1 MQWETL
7 KGEAGGVQR
16 FSSCQR
22 ISLKEQNAAFSFWGA
37 RDASQIFLP
46 SYIFRTMVF
55 VWGWWIIKVAQSCT
69 YDGVCSLM
77 CRFPSSVWF
86 TCPRGAAG
94 SLIVCTYFPKKT
106 CLSLSAMLF
115 FCFHV
120 VGLHPN
126 VQTRT
131 CSLESRPNPQLIQST
146 TGLQAD
152 FLQTSRW
159 YVQRADFINSLQY
172 WRDVTWHYLNR
183 LGQKQNWTKSG
194 YRNM

>member
-16 FSSCQR
+16 FSSCQQ
-22 ISLKEQNAAFSFWGA
+22 ISLKEQNAAFF
-37 RDASQIFLP
+37 FLRH
-46 SYIFRTMVF
+46 SWCITD
-55 VWGWWIIKVAQSCT
+55 ISALLHLQD
-69 YDGVCSLM
+69 DGVCMRLVNYKSGTKLHVWWRLFPHVSFSLLCLVHM
-77 CRFPSSVWF
+77 STGGCWEF
-86 TCPRGAAG
+86 
-94 SLIVCTYFPKKT
+94 VCTYFPKKT

-126 VQTRT
+126 VQTCT
-131 CSLESRPNPQLIQST
+131 CSLERRPNPQLIQST

-159 YVQRADFINSLQY
+159 YVQRADFINSSQY

>member
-1 MQWETL
+1 M
-7 KGEAGGVQR
+7 
-16 FSSCQR
+16 
-22 ISLKEQNAAFSFWGA
+22 
-37 RDASQIFLP
+37 
-46 SYIFRTMVF
+46 
-55 VWGWWIIKVAQSCT
+55 AQSYT

-126 VQTRT
+126 VQTCT

-159 YVQRADFINSLQY
+159 YVQRADFIYSLQY
-172 WRDVTWHYLNR
+172 WRYLTLLESSRPETKLNQIR
-183 LGQKQNWTKSG
+183 IQKHVKEKVLKVSKFTFL
-194 YRNM
+194 

>member
-1 MQWETL
+1 
-7 KGEAGGVQR
+7 
-16 FSSCQR
+16 
-22 ISLKEQNAAFSFWGA
+22 
-37 RDASQIFLP
+37 
-46 SYIFRTMVF
+46 MVF
-55 VWGWWIIKVAQSCT
+55 VWGWWIIKVAQSYT

-159 YVQRADFINSLQY
+159 YVQGADFINSSQY
-172 WRDVTWHYLNR
+172 WRDQI
-183 LGQKQNWTKSG
+183 GIQKHVKEKVLKVSKFKFL
-194 YRNM
+194 